1 MTVLVHKMTAGLGE
15 IFASWYSLINIAK
28 VQRKKGHRVELII
41 DCTNALLR
49 YFPEESIK
57 LFFDLH
63 KLQKL
68 YFDDITIAPG
78 EVNVG
83 AFKQIGNMYA
93 IKSDDLSGL
102 DNYYELTPDFFLR
115 HGRYDAIFPNVV
127 TEFVSSYVENYI
139 KANNLIYNNAH
150 HIRVID
156 GHENE
161 TEALEIAKIVTPNLL
176 DGDLVL
182 SNSSTIKRVIKENT
196 NKTLV
201 EYNNPVEK
209 LISNHYLILPDNVPK
224 DLIFHKTILTYME
237 MILLTKCKHF
247 HKYTIYNHEHWSA
260 FLIHNAISTTDYTT
274 YQIPSKTIATY
285 GGKGLD
291 KDDDWAKEAYNK
303 HKQYF
308 KLKVM

>member
-1 MTVLVHKMTAGLGE
+1 MTAGLGE

-49 YFPEESIK
+49 YYPEESIR

-68 YFDDITIAPG
+68 YFDEITVSTG

-83 AFKQIGNMYA
+83 AFKQIGDMYA
-93 IKSDDLSGL
+93 IKSNDLSDL
-102 DNYYELTPDFFLR
+102 EKYYWLTPHDSLKN
-115 HGRYDAIFPNVV
+115 GLYDAIFPNVV

-161 TEALEIAKIVTPNLL
+161 AEALEIAKIVTPNLQ

-201 EYNNPVEK
+201 EYNNPSEK
-209 LISNHYLILPDNVPK
+209 LLSNHYLFLPSNVPK

-247 HKYTIYNHEHWSA
+247 HRYTIYTDAHWSA
-260 FLIHNAISTTDYTT
+260 FLIHNAINGTNCTS
-274 YQIPSKTIATY
+274 YQIPSKTIAAY
-285 GGKGLD
+285 GDKGLD
-291 KDDDWAKEAYNK
+291 TDDDWTKRAYER
-303 HKQYF
+303 HSQDF
-308 KLKVM
+308 S